1 MIRVLLVDDQPAT
14 RAGLRMRLTLD
25 PDLAVVGEAGD
36 GAEALTRTVSLAP
49 DVVVMDLALPGVHG
63 LAATSAI
70 RQQAP
75 GSAVVIHTIHD
86 DPVTRR
92 EAREAGAAVFVS
104 KFEENGAL
112 IRAIRMAATGSN

>member
-14 RAGLRMRLTLD
+14 RAGLRMRLALD

-36 GAEALTRTVSLAP
+36 GAEALSRAVALGP

-70 RQQAP
+70 RQQVP

-86 DPVTRR
+86 DPATRR
-92 EAREAGAAVFVS
+92 EAREAGAVGFVG
-104 KFEENGAL
+104 KFEEDGAL
-112 IRAIRMAATGSN
+112 IRAIRVAAAGSN